1 MYYLRLIIGSWLQV
15 KVINMQ
21 IFQFQFYIGFILLD
35 IIVLKFIKFELDVCD
50 VLEKYFQLFQV
61 ILDVELQFYDKVIDL
76 IFLWEYYCIKDVNFS
91 IFFFFYQ
98 EY

>member
-50 VLEKYFQLFQV
+50 VLEKYFQLFQGYWM
-61 ILDVELQFYDKVIDL
+61 QNYSFM
-76 IFLWEYYCIKDVNFS
+76 IK
-91 IFFFFYQ
+91 
-98 EY
+98 